1 MDKMY
6 IAFIISS
13 VLAVLIF
20 RTNYTKDIKESRQKY
35 TSGPGKKFNYAYL
48 ITDVASA
55 IIFALIGCY
64 LSWDSITTI
73 ASLRQYGS
81 TKFINSIIF
90 GVIFQQ
96 ALPIIIEIAMDKINK
111 FRPNSNIDSG
121 VR

>member
-20 RTNYTKDIKESRQKY
+20 RTNYTKDIKESRSKY
-35 TSGPGKKFNYAYL
+35 STGSGKKFNYVYL

-73 ASLRQYGS
+73 ASLRQYES
-81 TKFINSIIF
+81 TKFIYSIVF

-111 FRPNSNIDSG
+111 FRPNSGNNMK
-121 VR
+121 